1 MTNERKIT
9 FYYEWLQLQKNE
21 FRILSMLADQGGSYN
36 GNLSPILDYFNL
48 SHQNRNRVQLRDS
61 IIQLKTNEYI
71 IHSETGCT
79 HSLELIPKNTEIQM
93 YAEWYEFLKNHRST
107 VESVSWIMVLKTYLW
122 ILHNNPEN
130 IITNKD
136 IAEEINT
143 SLTTLGYA
151 KRVLKE
157 EFEAFITEDRSVKL
171 YDDRFIK
178 IGHQIFPSAW
188 WKNKE
193 LLFP

>member
-9 FYYEWLQLQKNE
+9 FYYEWLQLHKNE

-48 SHQNRNRVQLRDS
+48 SHQNKNRVQLRDS

-71 IHSETGCT
+71 IHSETGRT

-93 YAEWYEFLKNHRST
+93 YADWYEFLKNHRST

-122 ILHNNPEN
+122 ILHNNPESQKE
-130 IITNKD
+130 KD
-136 IAEEINT
+136 KVNLKVGAFAFVFSFRLIF
-143 SLTTLGYA
+143 SLL
-151 KRVLKE
+151 VL
-157 EFEAFITEDRSVKL
+157 S
-171 YDDRFIK
+171 FIK
-178 IGHQIFPSAW
+178 RFY
-188 WKNKE
+188 
-193 LLFP
+193 LL